1 MGLFHS
7 KLDSGSDD
15 EWEPNVSS
23 RLSHVGEAVYQ
34 ELPMKY
40 SKYRHKMWNATF
52 SAMVGSLQQTPS
64 VKTFTENLE
73 LTKDP
78 PHSNGFV
85 DKMFDVMSKT
95 TKWCDFMSLAPPYEG
110 GKDDYFLKKM
120 KEALKNVAGNAKGKE
135 PIIVRLMFG
144 WGYGES
150 HPPRFGPIDCDLWM
164 KKFTEELPEDANI
177 QLWVGAWRY
186 GQSWN
191 HAKIIA
197 VDGKYLHTGGHNVWS
212 KSYLE
217 NKPVH
222 DISIEMEGHAT
233 HDAHLFSNTQWEWI
247 QYRRGT
253 FWGRILSS
261 IPSWVPM
268 LTFHRADISEYPIG
282 RQLRF
287 PPLYKRS
294 IVDKYK
300 PSSVSV
306 PVFSVGRQAALV
318 DGFSAF
324 FSRDQ
329 PAAVADAAFVAMF
342 GSATNT
348 IRMSLQDLGPAGG
361 PKYGRLGGLILG
373 WPTEYFKPM
382 VRAILKRG
390 VVIQIVLSNRKT
402 PENSFGYPINEVYSK
417 IIKCMKK
424 EFPNEV
430 TNTILKEEIIG
441 KKLCISYI
449 RHKGGNTY
457 YQDEKEEPE
466 EDNEIYNH
474 PKFIIIDDVC
484 SYTGSQNLYRS
495 DLAEWGIIIDDAD
508 ITAGMMEDYW
518 NPLWKASHNEDD
530 YNVEKIM
537 ESLED
542 DTDNDEVVFNPYT
555 FGGKK
560 KIEEIVRALNEG
572 EAPRCAGRN

>member
-1 MGLFHS
+1 MGLFQS

-15 EWEPNVSS
+15 EWEPNVGSL
-23 RLSHVGEAVYQ
+23 LSHVGEAVYQ
-34 ELPMKY
+34 ELRMKY
-40 SKYRHKMWNATF
+40 SNYRHKMWNATL
-52 SAMVGSLQQTPS
+52 SAMVGPLQQTPS
-64 VKTFTENLE
+64 VKTFTDNLE

-95 TKWCDFMSLAPPYEG
+95 TKWCDFMSLAPPYED

-120 KEALKNVAGNAKGKE
+120 KEALKNIAGNAKGKD

-150 HPPRFGPIDCDLWM
+150 YPPRFGPIDCDLWM

-282 RQLRF
+282 RKLRF

-361 PKYGRLGGLILG
+361 LLGGLILG

-457 YQDEKEEPE
+457 YQDEKEEGE

-508 ITAGMMEDYW
+508 ITAEMMEDYW